1 MMKILLATAMVAMLA
16 GCQTFPQVSTDSD
29 PSRACFNSIPARAE
43 LDVLKPKIGS
53 FTDPN
58 AATLEMR
65 SNQSKANDTEKQ
77 ALSAWA
83 SMRMQCIQ
91 AGEAFR
97 AAPGMGTYNALITN
111 QNSQFVGLMAK
122 LYSGE
127 WSYSQFIDARI
138 ALANESQQRWQD
150 AQRQQQ
156 SDDRARQQ
164 ADAVQQMQ
172 LNNSLLLLQA
182 AQPKPQPIAPLRPQ
196 VNCTSRNV
204 MGTVQT
210 NCW

>member
-1 MMKILLATAMVAMLA
+1 MMKALLATAAVAMLA

-29 PSRACFNSIPARAE
+29 PSRACFNSIPAKAE

-65 SNQSKANDTEKQ
+65 SNKEKPSDQEKQ

-83 SMRMQCIQ
+83 SLRMQCMQ
-91 AGEAFR
+91 AGETFR
-97 AAPGMGTYNALITN
+97 AAPGMGAYNALITN
-111 QNSQFVGLMAK
+111 QNSQFLGLMAK

-127 WSYSQFIDARI
+127 WGYSQFIDARI
-138 ALANESQQRWQD
+138 ALANESQQRWQE

-156 SDDRARQQ
+156 SDARAKQQ

-172 LNNSLLLLQA
+172 LNNSLMLLQA
-182 AQPKPQPIAPLRPQ
+182 AQPQPIAPLRPQ